1 MKVECIFF
9 GPFREDV
16 GCRDLEYET
25 DAETVGDLL
34 AELEAEFPVLEGRL
48 VDGEGLAGE
57 TVVTKNK
64 RDIRHLEGLDTS
76 LEAGDVFRLVPSV
89 YGGCTRGMENL

>member
-1 MKVECIFF
+1 MRIECLFF

-16 GCRDLEYET
+16 GLRDLEYET
-25 DAETVGDLL
+25 DAATVGDLL
-34 AELEAEFPVLEGRL
+34 ADLEAEFPVLEGRL
-48 VDGEGLAGE
+48 LAGDGLAGE

-64 RDIRHLEGLDTS
+64 RDVRHLEGLGTA

-89 YGGCTRGMENL
+89 YGGTGGR